1 MFCLPLS
8 CNLLTLNFL
17 NYTMPL
23 LTLTSDIGQHD
34 FLAGAIKGQLLQVTS
49 LFTIVDITHQ
59 LSPFN
64 YPQAAYVCRNAIKN
78 FPTGTCHLILVNL
91 FDEKPEH
98 MLLAEHKG
106 HFIGCADNGLL
117 TMILEEL
124 PQKVVALPLDK
135 NEQKN
140 SIYCTTIFAK
150 AFNEVLAGKPL
161 EDIGN
166 AAVSIQVKNPLRPLL
181 GNNWMEGQIIFI
193 DNFENVIVNI
203 TREEFE
209 EQRKG
214 RSFKIVFK
222 RDEVIEKICDS
233 YADAQEGEK
242 LALFNSAAYLE
253 IAINKG
259 NAAGLFGL
267 QGYSEKQN
275 QAQYQYLNN
284 RLFYQTV
291 KVYFD

>member
-1 MFCLPLS
+1 
-8 CNLLTLNFL
+8 
-17 NYTMPL
+17 MPL

-78 FPTGTCHLILVNL
+78 FPVGTCHLILVNL

-150 AFNEVLAGKPL
+150 AFNEILAGKPL

-193 DNFENVIVNI
+193 DNFENVIVII

>member
-1 MFCLPLS
+1 
-8 CNLLTLNFL
+8 
-17 NYTMPL
+17 MPL

-34 FLAGAIKGQLLQVTS
+34 FLAGAVKGQLLQQAPF
-49 LFTIVDITHQ
+49 FTLVDITHQ

-78 FPTGTCHLILVNL
+78 FQPGTFHLVMVNL

-98 MLLAEHKG
+98 LLLAEHNG

-117 TMILEEL
+117 TMILEEV
-124 PQKVVALPLDK
+124 PQKVVALQLEK
-135 NEQKN
+135 TQQKN
-140 SIYCTTIFAK
+140 TLYCTAVFGR
-150 AFNEVLAGKPL
+150 AFYEVHNGKRL
-161 EDIGN
+161 EEVGD
-166 AAVSIQVKNPLRPLL
+166 ASVSIRVKNPLRPLL

-209 EQRKG
+209 EQRRG

-222 RDEVIEKICDS
+222 RDEVIDKISDT
-233 YADAQEGEK
+233 YADVVEGEK
-242 LALFNSAAYLE
+242 LAMFNSASYLE

-267 QGYSEKQN
+267 QGFSEKQQ
-275 QAQYQYLNN
+275 QAQQQYLNN

-291 KVYFD
+291 KVYFE